1 MHSATEI
8 TLRGMRFH
16 ALIGILPHERE
27 IPQPLEIDLTV
38 WLSTELTRESASNP
52 AAIVDYRW
60 LYDRV
65 SATVAAGPTGYIEAL
80 AVTIADRALEDPRLS
95 RARVT
100 VRKPNVALPGPL
112 AGAEVRVERA
122 RHA

>member
-1 MHSATEI
+1 MNDAV

-27 IPQPLEIDLTV
+27 IPQPVEVDLTV
-38 WLSTELTRESASNP
+38 WLARELTRDSASNP
-52 AAIVDYRW
+52 DVIVDYRA

-65 SATVAAGPTGYIEAL
+65 AATVESGATGYIEEL

-95 RARVT
+95 RVRVS

-112 AGAEVRVERA
+112 AGAEVRIERS